1 MTPRKANHPSLSG
14 DQIVQAALELID
26 ETGLD
31 GHNMRALAQRL
42 GVDASTIYY
51 YVPSKASLF
60 TLIVDQ
66 IMSAVDLSQ
75 DDPAQPPAQRLLAA
89 AHEYRR
95 VLMLHPRAL
104 GLVAARS
111 LRSPTQLQA
120 VEAMLGILFDA
131 GFSPL
136 EALTALDAIG
146 QTVIGMSVIHAAHA
160 DAEQEPF
167 APEPAERFPNVRR
180 LIEEGRYLG
189 AEAEFEAT
197 IRALI
202 AGLLARQA
210 DGSLLS
216 TNAPQV
222 RLAPPTLKEQDAQDT
237 H

>member
-1 MTPRKANHPSLSG
+1 MAPRKANQPHLSG

-66 IMSAVDLSQ
+66 IMSAVDLSR
-75 DDPAQPPAQRLLAA
+75 DDAAQPPAQRLLAA
-89 AHEYRR
+89 AQEYRR

-104 GLVAARS
+104 SLVAARS

-120 VEAMLGILFDA
+120 VEAMLSILFDA
-131 GFSPL
+131 GFSAP

-146 QTVIGMSVIHAAHA
+146 QTVIGLSVIHAAHA
-160 DAEQEPF
+160 EAEAEPF
-167 APEPAERFPNVRR
+167 TPEPAEQFPHVRR
-180 LIEEGRYLG
+180 LIDEGWYLG

-202 AGLLARQA
+202 AGLIAGQA
-210 DGSLLS
+210 DGTLLS
-216 TNAPQV
+216 TDAPRV
-222 RLAPPTLKEQDAQDT
+222 RLAPPTRKANIAQDA